1 VTVPALRM
9 LRTPDGV
16 DVAVRDFGGS
26 GDPIVFAHAT
36 GFCGAM
42 FAPLVAHLP
51 DGFRSV
57 AVDLRGHGDSAPP
70 PDLDFDWNGFAT
82 DVLTAIDGLALVRPF
97 VVGHSCGATAA
108 FLAEQRR
115 PGTFRQMYCY
125 EPAMG
130 FAERAEVPGPNVLSA
145 GARRRRA
152 SFASKDEA
160 RSYLRS
166 RALFARVDPA
176 VLDAYVEHG
185 FAAAADGSVTLKCL
199 PEYEA
204 RTFENG
210 ASHNGVERLGDIAC
224 RVTLVYGDAPDSFP
238 AAMAQLVQSRLL
250 NAVMHTET
258 GLGHLGPLEAPA
270 QIAREIAAAF
280 TSSTAG

>member
-1 VTVPALRM
+1 MTVPSVLT
-9 LRTPDGV
+9 LHTPDGV
-16 DVAVRDFGGS
+16 DIAVRDFGGS
-26 GDPIVFAHAT
+26 GDPVIFAHAT

-51 DGFRSV
+51 AGFRSV
-57 AVDLRGHGDSAPP
+57 AVDLRGHGDSGPP
-70 PDLDFDWNGFAT
+70 PDLDFDWRGFAT
-82 DVLTAIDGLALVRPF
+82 DVLTVIDALGLERPF
-97 VVGHSCGATAA
+97 VVGHSCGATAS

-130 FAERAEVPGPNVLSA
+130 FRDRADLPGPNVLSE
-145 GARRRRA
+145 GARRRRP
-152 SFASKDEA
+152 SFASKADA
-160 RSYLRS
+160 LSYLRS
-166 RALFARVDPA
+166 RSLFARVDPA
-176 VLDAYVEHG
+176 ALEAYVEHG
-185 FAAAADGSVTLKCL
+185 FATAADGSVWLKCL

-210 ASHNGVERLGDIAC
+210 ANHNGDERLGEIAC

-238 AAMAQLVQSRLL
+238 PAMAQLLQSRLPDVAL
-250 NAVMHTET
+250 HTAP

-270 QIAREIAAAF
+270 QIARDIAAAF
-280 TSSTAG
+280 AASTTG